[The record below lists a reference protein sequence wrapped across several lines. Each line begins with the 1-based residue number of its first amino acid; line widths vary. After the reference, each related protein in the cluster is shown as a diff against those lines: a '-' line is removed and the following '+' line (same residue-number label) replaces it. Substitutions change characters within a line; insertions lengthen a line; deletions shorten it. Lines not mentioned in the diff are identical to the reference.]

1 MVGGHETK
9 RAGSWTP
16 SPPAT
21 TLPAAPVLQ
30 GKTDIDPDLVA
41 RTDRATSGGIA
52 EGQILRDRYRLLE
65 RIGAGGMGEVW
76 KAEHVVIGR
85 PVAIKVLGTQASD
98 PQRAEALMREA
109 RAVAA
114 LRHPNIVGITDFGYT
129 AGGAPYLVMELL
141 QGRTLKQVIASE
153 GRFSWPRARSV
164 LLQLTDALM
173 HVHRK
178 GIIHRDLKPDNVF
191 MLGEAGREVCK
202 IIDFGIAKLTVL
214 DADAK
219 EFTRTD
225 MVFGTPAFMGPEQAQ
240 GEPVDH
246 RTDVYALG
254 CVAYQM
260 LTGRHPFPGTSPT
273 EVLYK
278 QLFEHPERMS
288 TVTPEADVTPE
299 IEAVVMM
306 AMRKTPALRF
316 SDMAEMRAA
325 IEAVGTGAPC
335 LVVPDE
341 PLPTPSP
348 RAATRFATAVAAT
361 PPPAGPPRHLTPQ
374 PRSAER
380 ARQPTPQPRLSRGEP
395 ARPGRAFSILSAAVI
410 LVGLAAAAG
419 AGYLAVIMTRPA
431 ATDETDKTET
441 LHVVP
446 TTSGTLHEA
455 TSVDTAFEP
464 APPAAGE
471 QDSAVDTPLQ
481 PDELP
486 DVAPV
491 AAPDR
496 PRSSRRRPA
505 DEPEPRKEL
514 PSKPDP
520 IAPAKP
526 EPEKKPKARRRP
538 PPARKPVQDGDLM
551 DPDWGPAA
559 D

>member
-1 MVGGHETK
+1 
-9 RAGSWTP
+9 
-16 SPPAT
+16 
-21 TLPAAPVLQ
+21 LQ
-30 GKTDIDPDLVA
+30 GKTDIDPDLVVRSDPTA
-41 RTDRATSGGIA
+41 PGGIT
-52 EGQILRDRYRLLE
+52 EGQILRDRYRILE

-85 PVAIKVLGTQASD
+85 PLAIKVLGTQASQ

-109 RAVAA
+109 RAIAA
-114 LRHPNIVGITDFGYT
+114 LRHPNIVGITDFGFT

-164 LLQLTDALM
+164 LVQLTDALM
-173 HVHRK
+173 HVHRQ
-178 GIIHRDLKPDNVF
+178 GIIHRDLKPENVF
-191 MLGEAGREVCK
+191 MLGEPGREVCK

-240 GEPVDH
+240 GLPIDH
-246 RTDVYALG
+246 RADIYALG

-260 LTGRHPFPGTSPT
+260 LTGKHPFPGASPT

-278 QLFEHPERMS
+278 QLFEHPEPMS

-299 IEAVVMM
+299 IEAVVMT

-316 SDMAEMRAA
+316 SGMAEMRAA

-348 RAATRFATAVAAT
+348 RAATRFATAVAST
-361 PPPAGPPRHLTPQ
+361 LPSVGPPRQLTPQ
-374 PRSAER
+374 PPSIAHR
-380 ARQPTPQPRLSRGEP
+380 RQPTPQPRPTHGEP
-395 ARPGRAFSILSAAVI
+395 ARPGRASSILAAAAI
-410 LVGLAAAAG
+410 LVGIAAAAG
-419 AGYLAVIMTRPA
+419 AGYLAVAVAHRAPNH
-431 ATDETDKTET
+431 ETENPKA
-441 LHVVP
+441 LQAVP
-446 TTSGTLHEA
+446 PTSDVLHEA
-455 TSVDTAFEP
+455 TSADTASEP
-464 APPAAGE
+464 EEPVPSEEDSVLEAP
-471 QDSAVDTPLQ
+471 SR

-486 DVAPV
+486 DAQPV
-491 AAPDR
+491 AVPDR
-496 PRSSRRRPA
+496 PRDPRREPA
-505 DEPEPRKEL
+505 DRPEQRKEL

-520 IAPAKP
+520 IAPARPDPEDKP
-526 EPEKKPKARRRP
+526 TAPPPRP
-538 PPARKPVQDGDLM
+538 PDRKPVQDGDLV
-551 DPDWGPAA
+551 DPFPGPAA
-559 D
+559 G